1 MQKSDEILEL
11 GASIAPKASALM
23 ADVAVRNI
31 GRETIVRATMLA
43 LISGRPA
50 FFLGSPGINKTGT
63 LQDIS
68 RQIDGAVFYDALM
81 PTIVSVEQLL
91 VESTS
96 IKETPTSDGGKEIST
111 SDKLGRV
118 AKAHIFL
125 ADEIWK
131 SEPRVLNTVLDLAK
145 GDGVRHEGQMVKT
158 PLLAFL
164 AASNELPE
172 AEGNLGALWSRMTI
186 RAEVKSLDRAG
197 KKNLVAARMN
207 RMQTG
212 KLVLPSA
219 TLTLVEV
226 ETLREVRP
234 FVEVSDEIVE
244 ITLDLYQALL
254 DSDSAGFAWLWSD
267 DRRFGRVFDVLQ
279 ANALLDGR
287 VRVSKQDLRVLEYLL
302 WDTPEQ
308 IPTVKA
314 KIAPL
319 CRTPLSDAQELFD
332 TLFAPA
338 GVVAEARAGDR
349 NKIVPAITQFEEAE
363 KELGRLQGESSGDD
377 KKKIGELLV
386 KITEEKQSVVA
397 DILGAKRS
405 KK

>member
-1 MQKSDEILEL
+1 MKGDEILEL
-11 GASIAPKASALM
+11 GVQIAPKASALM
-23 ADVAVRNI
+23 ADAVSRNI
-31 GRETIVRATMLA
+31 GRETIVRATMLS
-43 LISGRPA
+43 LVSSRPA

-63 LQDIS
+63 VQDIV
-68 RQIDGAVFYDALM
+68 RQVDGAVFYDALM

-91 VESTS
+91 VENTS
-96 IKETPTSDGGKEIST
+96 IEESPASNGGKSIRTSDT
-111 SDKLGRV
+111 LGR
-118 AKAHIFL
+118 AANAHIIF

-131 SEPRVLNTVLDLAK
+131 AEPRVLQTILDLAK
-145 GDGVRHEGQMVKT
+145 GDGVRHEGRMVKT
-158 PLLAFL
+158 PLLAFV

-172 AEGNLGALWSRMTI
+172 PEGNLQALWSRMTI

-197 KKNLVAARMN
+197 KKNLVAARLT
-207 RMQTG
+207 RAQAG
-212 KLVLPSA
+212 KSVAPTA
-219 TLTLVEV
+219 TLTLAEV

-244 ITLDLYQALL
+244 IVLDLYQQLL
-254 DSDSAGFAWLWSD
+254 DGDNAGFAWLWAD
-267 DRRFGRVFDVLQ
+267 DRRFGRCFDVLQ
-279 ANALLDGR
+279 ASAILDGR
-287 VRVSKQDLRVLEYLL
+287 VRVSKQDLRVLEFLL

-377 KKKIGELLV
+377 KKQIGELLV

>member
-1 MQKSDEILEL
+1 MTNDILDL
-11 GASIAPKASALM
+11 GVQIAPKASALM

-63 LQDIS
+63 VQDIAK
-68 RQIDGAVFYDALM
+68 RIDGALFYDALM
-81 PTIVSVEQLL
+81 PTIVSVEQLI

-96 IKETPTSDGGKEIST
+96 IEEQTTENGGKSIRTSDM
-111 SDKLGRV
+111 LGRA
-118 AKAHIFL
+118 AKAHILF

-131 SEPRVLNTVLDLAK
+131 AEPRVLQTVLDLAK
-145 GDGVRHEGQMVKT
+145 GDGVRHEGRMVKT
-158 PLLAFL
+158 PLLAFV
-164 AASNELPE
+164 AASNELPDS
-172 AEGNLGALWSRMTI
+172 EGNLQAMWSRMTI

-197 KKNLVAARMN
+197 KKNLVAARLN
-207 RMQTG
+207 RAQAG
-212 KLVLPSA
+212 KSA
-219 TLTLVEV
+219 APTSTLSLAEV

-244 ITLDLYQALL
+244 ITLDLYQQLL
-254 DSDSAGFAWLWSD
+254 DGDNAGFAWLWAD

-287 VRVSKQDLRVLEYLL
+287 VRVSKQDLRTLEYLL

-308 IPTVKA
+308 IATVKA

-319 CRTPLSDAQELFD
+319 CRTPLSDAQEVFD

-338 GVVAEARAGDR
+338 GVVAEVLAGDR
-349 NKIVPAITQFEEAE
+349 NKIVAAITQFEETE
-363 KELGRLQGESSGDD
+363 KELGRLAGEASQDEKTKIADLLAKVGE
-377 KKKIGELLV
+377 KK
-386 KITEEKQSVVA
+386 QNAVA
-397 DILGAKRS
+397 KILGAKRS
-405 KK
+405 K